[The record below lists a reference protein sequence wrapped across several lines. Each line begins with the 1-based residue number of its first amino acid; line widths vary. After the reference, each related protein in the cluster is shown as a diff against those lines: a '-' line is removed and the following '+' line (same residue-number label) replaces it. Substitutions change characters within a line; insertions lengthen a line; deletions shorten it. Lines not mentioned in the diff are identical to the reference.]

1 MNNKTHLGHQAKKRF
16 GQNFLHN
23 EAVISD
29 IIDAINPEP
38 GENLVEIGPGLGALT
53 EPTVERAGKLS
64 VVELDRDLAKR
75 LKEHPFI
82 SSSLTI
88 YETDALKF
96 DFSSL
101 STPEHPLRIF
111 GNLPYNISTPLIF
124 HLLTFKDK
132 VKDMHFMLQKEVVD
146 RMAAGPNSKTYG
158 RLSVMTQYQC
168 EVMPVM
174 EIGPEAFKPAP
185 KVDSAIVRLIP
196 HKEIK
201 NPVKDI
207 NALNTVC
214 LSAFNQRRKTI
225 RNTFKKLIDAEQLES
240 LGIDVSLRPENLTI
254 DDFIKLA
261 NFITD
266 NPAHQKAQK
275 EVTLSRKEIRSA
287 KQKAASAKD
296 ASDND
301 TSDTETE

>member
-1 MNNKTHLGHQAKKRF
+1 MNSKNHLGHQAKKRF

-23 EAVISD
+23 DAVISD
-29 IIDAINPEP
+29 IVDAINPEP

-53 EPTVERAGKLS
+53 EPVIERAGNLS
-64 VVELDRDLAKR
+64 VVELDRDLAHR
-75 LKEHPFI
+75 LRHHPFLAPQ
-82 SSSLTI
+82 LTI

-96 DFSSL
+96 DFANL
-101 STPEHPLRIF
+101 VTDKEKPLRIF

-124 HLLTFKDK
+124 HLLTFKDE
-132 VKDMHFMLQKEVVD
+132 VQDMHFMLQKEVVE
-146 RMAAGPNSKTYG
+146 RMAAGPNCKTYG
-158 RLSVMTQYQC
+158 RLSIMTQYQC
-168 EVMPVM
+168 QVVPVM

-196 HKEIK
+196 HKVIS

-207 NALNTVC
+207 YALNTVC

-225 RNTFKKLIDAEQLES
+225 RNSFKKLISVEQLIS
-240 LGIDVSLRPENLTI
+240 LGIDESLRPENLTI

-266 NPAHQKAQK
+266 NPPAIEQEQTTKKAK
-275 EVTLSRKEIRSA
+275 RHMA
-287 KQKAASAKD
+287 KKLQQ
-296 ASDND
+296 DN
-301 TSDTETE
+301 TEEKS